1 MVREAGGVCLEHSL
15 VRGKFRVLVV
25 GKRSLRLNEF
35 TVRES
40 LCILVAIEEWRQYFQ
55 LATAGCR
62 EDDWKTYIV
71 FAVIG
76 NSRRDRNR

>member
-1 MVREAGGVCLEHSL
+1 M
-15 VRGKFRVLVV
+15 LVV
-25 GKRSLRLNEF
+25 RKRSLYHNEF
-35 TVRES
+35 TLRES

-76 NSRRDRNR
+76 N